1 MLRRRDRAALP
12 FFLQHVLGSSGHI
25 SAIRDIYAEVGP
37 RSVWN
42 HRTPNLPHLQ
52 LQVLVMVRANRLA
65 RAREVLKALEA
76 PVYGVYSEGELCCPS
91 LVMFSVRCL
100 QYTLVPQVAL
110 PRWTSS

>member
-12 FFLQHVLGSSGHI
+12 FFLQHVLGSFGHI
-25 SAIRDIYAEVGP
+25 
-37 RSVWN
+37 N
-42 HRTPNLPHLQ
+42 LHRTPNLPHLQ

-100 QYTLVPQVAL
+100 QYTLAPQVAL